1 MEIQIN
7 RYVKGGENEKINIGE
22 TKGIIRRLDTLGR
35 VVFPKEFRKSL
46 DIKNNDELEIFLL
59 KDGFYVKKVK

>member
-1 MEIQIN
+1 MKKVN
-7 RYVKGGENEKINIGE
+7 LGE
-22 TKGIIRRLDTLGR
+22 TKGIIRKLDTLGR

>member
-1 MEIQIN
+1 M
-7 RYVKGGENEKINIGE
+7 KKINIGE

-46 DIKNNDELEIFLL
+46 DIKNNDELEIILL
-59 KDGFYVKKVK
+59 KDGLYVKKVKQC